1 MTLNEHKNAM
11 VDLVNQ
17 KTERLQTALK
27 IATDDATKRAFQIS
41 ADDRLEVFLSSRQFP
56 NSEVIQQIFFR
67 DPLILPSLM
76 KMLSTLSTK
85 HSSKAQAELLLN
97 EQRQ

>member
-41 ADDRLEVFLSSRQFP
+41 ADDRLEVFLSSR
-56 NSEVIQQIFFR
+56 
-67 DPLILPSLM
+67 
-76 KMLSTLSTK
+76 
-85 HSSKAQAELLLN
+85 
-97 EQRQ
+97 